1 MDTLPFIVASKEIKY
16 LGVNLTKEVEELY
29 NENIKPL
36 NKEIKTLE
44 SWKIPHSCTDKVNIV
59 DITLLLKAIYRF
71 SAILIKMPISFFT
84 KIGKKHLS

>member
-44 SWKIPHSCTDKVNIV
+44 S
-59 DITLLLKAIYRF
+59 
-71 SAILIKMPISFFT
+71 
-84 KIGKKHLS
+84 